1 MRDAAMRGVRSPDFS
16 KFWPSNHSSSLN
28 TGRQA
33 ARLAPL
39 PAIACFRSPFCHF
52 PMSLTPEDIRR
63 LAQLARL
70 DLEHADAVRTL
81 SQLNGIFSLV
91 EQLQA
96 VDTIGIEPLSH
107 PLATIQA
114 MSLRLRTD
122 QVTETDQREANMANA
137 PQQEDGLFL
146 VPKVIE

>member
-1 MRDAAMRGVRSPDFS
+1 
-16 KFWPSNHSSSLN
+16 
-28 TGRQA
+28 
-33 ARLAPL
+33 
-39 PAIACFRSPFCHF
+39 
-52 PMSLTPEDIRR
+52 MSLTPEDIRR